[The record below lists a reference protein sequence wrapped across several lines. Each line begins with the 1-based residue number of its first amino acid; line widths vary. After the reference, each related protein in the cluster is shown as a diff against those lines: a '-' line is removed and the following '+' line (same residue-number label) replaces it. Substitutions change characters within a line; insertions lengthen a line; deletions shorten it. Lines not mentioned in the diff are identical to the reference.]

1 MEGVNSNPY
10 KEQLDSMT
18 WSFSRLNSYHQC
30 PSGWKMQY
38 LDKAEQLDSGFSDW
52 GKLCH
57 SIFEDYGKGILAEYE
72 LLDAYTIRYPE
83 YMKGSFPPCRGTP
96 MEEKYCERG
105 KALFASFAGYPEN
118 WEILEVER
126 ELKIDIKG
134 KKFIGYLDLLVRDKT
149 DGRLILIDHKSKAE
163 FKDENEKQHYAIQLY
178 LYAIWVFEE
187 YHEYPKELL
196 FNMFRV
202 GNQVTI
208 PFNYDDFIAAQ
219 EWVCD
224 TIKKI
229 YSDTEFLDKIIIQY
243 QKTGKEV
250 SGYKND
256 DFFCKYLCGSR
267 NYCVRSGLME

>member
-1 MEGVNSNPY
+1 MQRNPNGR
-10 KEQLDSMT
+10 KVLRTRQ
-18 WSFSRLNSYHQC
+18 SFICLV
-30 PSGWKMQY
+30 
-38 LDKAEQLDSGFSDW
+38 
-52 GKLCH
+52 
-57 SIFEDYGKGILAEYE
+57 
-72 LLDAYTIRYPE
+72 
-83 YMKGSFPPCRGTP
+83 
-96 MEEKYCERG
+96 
-105 KALFASFAGYPEN
+105 AGYPEN

-229 YSDTEFLDKIIIQY
+229 YSDTEF
-243 QKTGKEV
+243 
-250 SGYKND
+250 
-256 DFFCKYLCGSR
+256 
-267 NYCVRSGLME
+267 